1 MAGKIRVAVL
11 FGGKSAEHEISL
23 ISAMNIIGAMD
34 RSRYEPVLIGVDKRG
49 KWFLQQETAFLA
61 KEPDPRTIALTDFAH
76 PLAVVPGE
84 EARNLFDLA
93 TNEWLEPIQAVF
105 AILHGP
111 LGEDGAIQ
119 GLLRHLH
126 LPFVGP
132 GVMASAI
139 GMDKEMMKR
148 ILRDAGVPNARFRV
162 YRREE
167 RSSIQYDEVV
177 AELGLPLFVKP
188 ANLGSSVGIS
198 KVKSRE
204 DFDKAIELAFNYD
217 LKLLIEEFVKGR
229 ELECAVLGNENP
241 RCSVP
246 GEVIPVAEFYSYEAK
261 YLDEK
266 GAILELPAKNLD
278 EATLA
283 RLKEAAIRT
292 YSLLNCEGL
301 TRVDF
306 FLKESGE
313 IYVNE
318 VNTLPGFTRIS
329 MYPKL
334 WELSG
339 IPYSQLVDEL
349 VQLAIARFHKEESLK
364 TVKEF

>member
-1 MAGKIRVAVL
+1 MTGKTRLAVL

-34 RSRYEPVLIGVDKRG
+34 RDRYEPVLIGVDKRG
-49 KWFLQQETAFLA
+49 KWFLQQEDDFL
-61 KEPDPRTIALTDFAH
+61 KKDPNPKTISLTHFND
-76 PLAVVPGE
+76 PLAVIPGE
-84 EARNLFDLA
+84 DKKNIINLRTGEL
-93 TNEWLEPIQAVF
+93 LEPLGAVF
-105 AILHGP
+105 PILHGP
-111 LGEDGAIQ
+111 LGEDGAVQ
-119 GLLRHLH
+119 GLLKHLH

-132 GVMASAI
+132 GVLASAV

-148 ILRDAGVPNARFRV
+148 VLNDEGIANAKYMVF
-162 YRREE
+162 RRED
-167 RSSIQYDEVV
+167 RDHIRFDEV
-177 AELGLPLFVKP
+177 EKKLGLPMFVKP

-204 DFDKAIELAFNYD
+204 DFDRAIDLAFRYD

-229 ELECAVLGNENP
+229 EIECAVLGNESP

-261 YLDEK
+261 YLDDK
-266 GAILELPAKNLD
+266 GAILDLPAKNLD
-278 EATLA
+278 APTLA
-283 RLKEAAIRT
+283 RIQSAALHT
-292 YSLLNCEGL
+292 YKVLCCEGL

-313 IYVNE
+313 IFVNE
-318 VNTLPGFTRIS
+318 INTLPGFTRIS

-339 IPYSQLVDEL
+339 IPYSQLVHEL
-349 VQLAIARFHKEESLK
+349 IQFAIARFQNEESLK
-364 TVKEF
+364 TVQEF